1 MNKKSFGLDIGISTI
16 KAVELTLSRNEVGLT
31 ACIMAP
37 APPKGMISESPGDE
51 EDMAKAIKKTVNDAG
66 ISNKSVNIA
75 LPDNQVY
82 SKVVEMPYL
91 SDRELSSAIYWEAE
105 QYMPIPLNSVSLAW
119 HVISKPAKPSSNE
132 KMKVLMVG
140 APTNTVKKYQKIIGM
155 AGLAIGTIESE
166 ILSAVRAL
174 TFYLPP
180 EVNTP
185 TIIVSIGDV
194 STSMAIVV
202 RDNILF
208 TYSLPVG
215 SAAINR
221 AISADFGLSEA
232 QAEEYKR
239 TYGIK
244 KGTIGGKIGSA
255 TEPILNSI
263 IAEVKKAIVFYSQK
277 NNESKIEQ
285 VVISGGTAKL
295 PGIDIYFADATGIET
310 VIGNPWKNVGS
321 GNIPKEIL
329 SNAPAYTIGVGL
341 ALKDYER

>member
-1 MNKKSFGLDIGISTI
+1 MNKKAFGLDIGISTI
-16 KAVELTLSRNEVGLT
+16 KAVELALGKSDVRLT

-37 APPKGMISESPGDE
+37 TPPKGMISESEADE
-51 EDMAKAIKKTVNDAG
+51 EEMAKTLKKIVSDAG
-66 ISNKSVNIA
+66 ISNKNVNIA

-82 SKVVEMPYL
+82 SKVIEMPFL

-105 QYMPIPLNSVSLAW
+105 QYMPIPLSTATLAW
-119 HVISKPAKPSSNE
+119 HVLSKPAKATPDE

-140 APTNTVKKYQKIIGM
+140 APTNVVKKYQKIIGL
-155 AGLAIGTIESE
+155 AGLNINTMETE

-185 TIIVSIGDV
+185 TIIVNIGDV
-194 STSMAIVV
+194 STSLAIVI
-202 RDNILF
+202 RENILF

-215 SAAINR
+215 GAAINR

-244 KGTIGGKIGSA
+244 KGAIGDRIGSA

-263 IAEVKKAIVFYSQK
+263 LAEVKKAILYFTQK
-277 NNESKIEQ
+277 NSNSKIEQ
-285 VVISGGTAKL
+285 IVLSGSTAKL
-295 PGIDIYFADATGIET
+295 PGIDIYFADTAGIET
-310 VIGNPWKNVGS
+310 VIGNPWKVVNS
-321 GNIPKEIL
+321 NNIPKEIL
-329 SNAPAYTIGVGL
+329 SNAPAYSIGVGL